1 MYKLIVGK
9 ISAERQADWFCNN
22 DNPYAVWEGD
32 ALIRITC
39 TIGTSASANEYL
51 RDRVNVDW
59 GSVAWKASKQELTSF
74 FQSQKINIS
83 ALKALDPGTDYAVVF
98 IETVWGDSA

>member
-1 MYKLIVGK
+1 MYRLIVGK
-9 ISAERQADWFCNN
+9 ISADRQADWFRND
-22 DNPYAVWEGD
+22 DNPYAVWDSD

-39 TIGTSASANEYL
+39 TIGTPASADEYL

-59 GSVAWKASKQELTSF
+59 GSVAWKANKQELVKF
-74 FQSQKINIS
+74 FQSQKYNIS

>member
-1 MYKLIVGK
+1 MYRLIVGK
-9 ISAERQADWFCNN
+9 ISAERQADWFRSD
-22 DNPYAVWEGD
+22 DNPYSVWDGD

-39 TIGTSASANEYL
+39 TIGTPVSADEYL

-59 GSVAWKASKQELTSF
+59 GSVAWKANKQELTRF
-74 FQSQKINIS
+74 FHAQKFNLS
-83 ALKALDPGTDYAVVF
+83 ALKALAPGTDYAVVF